1 MFSHNWPDFDKKIC
15 AIMSE
20 LEELAE
26 GMEIPCGLKVPSQ
39 PPEWLDKD
47 KYYRGRAFF
56 ENNTLSVFVSN
67 YRNLVMGLSI
77 SNLW

>member
-1 MFSHNWPDFDKKIC
+1 
-15 AIMSE
+15 MSE

-26 GMEIPCGLKVPSQ
+26 GMEIPCELKVPSQ

-47 KYYRGRAFF
+47 KYNRGRAFF
-56 ENNTLSVFVSN
+56 ENNTLSILVSN